1 MDEEKHSFKK
11 NHLNQILEQIPVV
24 MGIRKI
30 SDYVQFFI
38 NLDMGDS
45 VSLVSFVNNEK
56 MVLKHKLQN
65 KEIKKESILEGLK
78 ILEELTS
85 EIQTNGEKLVL
96 EKYSNVKNNKL

>member
-1 MDEEKHSFKK
+1 MDKEKHNFKK
-11 NHLNQILEQIPVV
+11 NHLNQISEQIPVV

>member
-1 MDEEKHSFKK
+1 MDKEKHNFKK
-11 NHLNQILEQIPVV
+11 NHLNQISEQIPVV

-65 KEIKKESILEGLK
+65 KEIKKEPILEGLK

>member
-1 MDEEKHSFKK
+1 
-11 NHLNQILEQIPVV
+11 

-65 KEIKKESILEGLK
+65 KEIKKESILDGLK